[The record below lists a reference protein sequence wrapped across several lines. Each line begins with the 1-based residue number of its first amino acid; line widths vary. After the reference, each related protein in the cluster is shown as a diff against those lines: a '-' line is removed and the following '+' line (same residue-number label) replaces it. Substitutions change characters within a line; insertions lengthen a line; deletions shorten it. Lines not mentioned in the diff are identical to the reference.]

1 MPVETADHSA
11 TLRSDKEP
19 TFTRLR
25 TLKVW
30 QLTSKNGFAEQ
41 LNTSS
46 VRLGTS
52 CITMKLNA
60 RGLLLCIEF
69 NPSARRIALLQNI
82 ERFLP
87 LGVVFEENNQRL
99 YTDVIACGKQVC
111 ISFVDVVFQQGEYCD
126 IVVLGDCFLTEEHP
140 TSLGQ

>member
-11 TLRSDKEP
+11 TLQSDKEP
-19 TFTRLR
+19 TFIRLR
-25 TLKVW
+25 RLKVW

-52 CITMKLNA
+52 RITTKLNS
-60 RGLLLCIEF
+60 RDLLLFIEF
-69 NPSARRIALLQNI
+69 NPSARHIALLQNI

-87 LGVVFEENNQRL
+87 LGVVFEENNQLL
-99 YTDVIACGKQVC
+99 YPDVIACEKQVC
-111 ISFVDVVFQQGEYCD
+111 IGLVALVFQQG
-126 IVVLGDCFLTEEHP
+126 
-140 TSLGQ
+140 